1 MELAL
6 EAIQGLVENRGF
18 FAKELEHLLAHLVVV
33 FECLH
38 YLEGL
43 VYVDFKSLD
52 LLLMHLD
59 LLFDRHFTL
68 VEPSY

>member
-18 FAKELEHLLAHLVVV
+18 LTEELKHLLAHLVVV
-33 FECLH
+33 LERLH
-38 YLEGL
+38 CLEGL
-43 VYVDFKSLD
+43 VYIDLKSLN

-59 LLFDRHFTL
+59 FLFDWHFTL
-68 VEPSY
+68 V